1 MLRDSIKDQFT
12 DFTLP
17 LKQKNKFN
25 CVRLHL
31 TTTTKTEAEPGV
43 FHQVQF
49 FHLCFHDINT
59 SRETCTSVERFNLF
73 NFINGHEH
81 LSQNIST
88 KLKMFKRDGIP
99 IHQGRFV

>member
-31 TTTTKTEAEPGV
+31 TTTTKTEAEPGKIKEYD
-43 FHQVQF
+43 HSAAIMK
-49 FHLCFHDINT
+49 LM
-59 SRETCTSVERFNLF
+59 ENLTF
-73 NFINGHEH
+73 PFMITNGI
-81 LSQNIST
+81 ISAYV
-88 KLKMFKRDGIP
+88 LKMEI
-99 IHQGRFV
+99 